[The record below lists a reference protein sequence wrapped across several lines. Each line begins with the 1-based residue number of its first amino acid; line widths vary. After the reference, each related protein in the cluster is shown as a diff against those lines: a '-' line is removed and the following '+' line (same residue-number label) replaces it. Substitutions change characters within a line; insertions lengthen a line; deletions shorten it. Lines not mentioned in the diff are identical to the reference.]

1 MHCVVCRI
9 ACCPVMRLHE
19 PQHSLCI
26 SDPHDLLCWKGCPRS
41 GTDLSLS
48 NLCGVQ
54 YGVFFFF
61 AGCVVLNT
69 LFAFTCLP
77 ETKGVPVEKVEQAWD
92 G

>member
-1 MHCVVCRI
+1 VHCVVFHM
-9 ACCPVMRLHE
+9 AYCPVIRLHE
-19 PQHSLCI
+19 HQHSLCI
-26 SDPHDLLCWKGCPRS
+26 SNSHDLLCWVLPKS
-41 GTDLSLS
+41 GIDLSLS
-48 NLCGVQ
+48 KLCGMQ